1 MLRRPRVWPMLPLLI
16 AVAQRPAQT
25 QAFLLPPHVVAG
37 TPVTTRSWAVR
48 DAAGVGEQYVALP
61 DLIGRGRL
69 EDALERRGILG
80 KEIPCMAF
88 QSTGAP
94 IAKLL
99 TAEEWLFIIV
109 TSPESASI
117 LVRAWHDAGN
127 PDIPVAC
134 VGAETRAILRQ
145 GGLFPLDVPIRRQTQ
160 PGDGAGGGKELIAAL
175 PTIQGDPG
183 VQRILLPVSVKARDD
198 MQRML
203 EARGFAVHR
212 VDAYD
217 SASVPWNHEQTALA
231 VSAPVVA
238 LASPTAIQVYLKKK
252 RSTC

>member
-1 MLRRPRVWPMLPLLI
+1 
-16 AVAQRPAQT
+16 
-25 QAFLLPPHVVAG
+25 
-37 TPVTTRSWAVR
+37 
-48 DAAGVGEQYVALP
+48 
-61 DLIGRGRL
+61 
-69 EDALERRGILG
+69 
-80 KEIPCMAF
+80 
-88 QSTGAP
+88 
-94 IAKLL
+94 
-99 TAEEWLFIIV
+99 
-109 TSPESASI
+109 
-117 LVRAWHDAGN
+117 
-127 PDIPVAC
+127 
-134 VGAETRAILRQ
+134 
-145 GGLFPLDVPIRRQTQ
+145 
-160 PGDGAGGGKELIAAL
+160 
-175 PTIQGDPG
+175 

>member
-1 MLRRPRVWPMLPLLI
+1 M
-16 AVAQRPAQT
+16 
-25 QAFLLPPHVVAG
+25 
-37 TPVTTRSWAVR
+37 R

-109 TSPESASI
+109 TSPQSASI

-212 VDAYD
+212 VDTYD
-217 SASVPWNHEQTALA
+217 SASVPWNHEQRALA